1 MSALAGTN
9 PTRGTV
15 GGRGFKQLLRTE
27 GRLLIREPMLVFW
40 ALVFP
45 IGLLV
50 VLGLASNKPLKSL
63 GGLKLIQVETPIVMM
78 FTLTLLALSA
88 MPSTLA
94 GYRDKGYLKRL
105 STTPVGAMRLL
116 AAQLTLILGLAV
128 CEIVLMVLVSHLAFN
143 VQWPQDPASFILTM
157 LLVGL
162 AMSSIGLFIS
172 AVASSQR
179 VAGAVGSIL
188 FFPMMFFAG
197 LWVPQQE
204 MGETLRDISHYTPLG
219 AAVPAIENSFSG
231 SWAGTTHLI
240 VLLAYGL
247 IFARLAIRFF
257 RWER

>member
-1 MSALAGTN
+1 MSAIASFGQV
-9 PTRGTV
+9 RADGS
-15 GGRGFKQLLRTE
+15 GRGFK
-27 GRLLIREPMLVFW
+27 RLLQTELRLLLREPMLVFW
-40 ALVFP
+40 AVVFP
-45 IGLLV
+45 VVLLV
-50 VLGLASNKPLKSL
+50 VLGLASNKPIKSL

-105 STTPVGAMRLL
+105 STTPIGAMRLL
-116 AAQLTLILGLAV
+116 AAQLALILGIAACV
-128 CEIVLMVLVSHLAFN
+128 VVLMLLVSHLAFN
-143 VQWPQDPASFILTM
+143 VSWPQAFPAFILTM
-157 LLVGL
+157 MLIGF
-162 AMSSIGLFIS
+162 AMAAIGLFIS

-179 VAGAVGSIL
+179 VAAAIGSIL

-204 MGETLRDISHYTPLG
+204 MGVTLRDVSHFTPLG
-219 AAVPAIENSFSG
+219 AAVPAIENTFAG
-231 SWAGTTHLI
+231 HWAGTTHLL

-247 IFARLAIRFF
+247 IFSRLAVRFF